1 MKTIAKLGSVAVVL
15 LLVFMIVFII
25 PQKIREDFVSSSQLM
40 MQAQTKQGFMSAA
53 SLSAFDATLK
63 RTNDI
68 GSLDDSGTL
77 LLLKRCYQI
86 TEQLRLP
93 LPQNYMVFIH
103 DMFSSMQQIE
113 DRIIQEISTFR
124 TSISSPVVGNI
135 YVTITQVPY
144 FKNERGNPI
153 YSSYYIDNVLG
164 FQASSSRSNIYYGIN
179 IIFANYDTN
188 RTYTK
193 TSSFETTVFPSMEK
207 LATNDKQCFI
217 RCIHSENA

>member
-1 MKTIAKLGSVAVVL
+1 MKTIAKLGAVAVVL

-63 RTNDI
+63 HTNDI
-68 GSLDDSGTL
+68 GSLDDSGKL

-86 TEQLRLP
+86 TEKSSLP
-93 LPQNYMVFIH
+93 PDPQNYMVNIK

-113 DRIIQEISTFR
+113 DRIIQEISKFR
-124 TSISSPVVGNI
+124 TSISSPIVGNI

-144 FKNERGNPI
+144 FKNERNNPI

-164 FQASSSRSNIYYGIN
+164 FQASNSRSNIY
-179 IIFANYDTN
+179 
-188 RTYTK
+188 
-193 TSSFETTVFPSMEK
+193 
-207 LATNDKQCFI
+207 
-217 RCIHSENA
+217 